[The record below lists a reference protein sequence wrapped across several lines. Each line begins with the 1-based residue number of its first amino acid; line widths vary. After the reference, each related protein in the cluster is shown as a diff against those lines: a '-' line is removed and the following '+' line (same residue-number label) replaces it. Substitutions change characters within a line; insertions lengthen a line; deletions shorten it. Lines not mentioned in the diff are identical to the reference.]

1 MAQNPMMTSG
11 PETEQAFFADR
22 ERFWHAWTRFAVVV
36 ASGLVILLILM
47 AVFLV

>member
-1 MAQNPMMTSG
+1 MAQHPMMTSG

-22 ERFWHAWTRFAVVV
+22 ERFWHAWTRFATVV
-36 ASGLVILLILM
+36 ASGLVIMLILM